1 MSTETVY
8 NRIAMLRA
16 ERKVSRRE
24 LADALGV
31 HYQTVGYL
39 ERGEYSPSLYLALR
53 IAAYF
58 EVPVEVIFS
67 TEPFPRLGS
76 ASAGGGERGLTGL
89 TGLEVVPVRRAVPVE
104 AVVVAFPFPV
114 VAPGGVGVLGAL
126 LGQEASG
133 GSGLSDGRVG
143 LVGLARRLGVRVG

>member
-16 ERKVSRRE
+16 ERLGEVPPGD
-24 LADALGV
+24 LALGV

-67 TEPFPRLGS
+67 AEPFPRLGS
-76 ASAGGGERGLTGL
+76 ASVSA
-89 TGLEVVPVRRAVPVE
+89 
-104 AVVVAFPFPV
+104 
-114 VAPGGVGVLGAL
+114 
-126 LGQEASG
+126 
-133 GSGLSDGRVG
+133 
-143 LVGLARRLGVRVG
+143 